1 MSHLTLETLAR
12 LIDDAPDPTE
22 TGHLDICEAC
32 RTELEALRS
41 DAAALRALPDPEPPI
56 AAWLALDQRLKR
68 EGLMRPRAWAGSLIR
83 MAAVL
88 AIFVV
93 GSLVGALLMTTTRP
107 DVRYAATSPGKGT
120 IPIQRVA
127 ASPPAFDT
135 ESVKVAPLPSAV
147 MTNPAPARPRTDVRP
162 AATPEEAMSRL
173 RDAELAYLSALGR
186 YADLSGRTAAPDPLA
201 RLAALESIVATTRAA
216 LGQAPADP
224 VLNGYHLTAVAQRDA
239 MLRQLDAS
247 ADTWY

>member
-22 TGHLDICEAC
+22 TGHLDICEQC
-32 RTELEALRS
+32 RTELEALRA

-68 EGLMRPRAWAGSLIR
+68 EGLVRPRTWPTSLLR

-88 AIFVV
+88 AVFLVGSVV
-93 GSLVGALLMTTTRP
+93 GAWLMTRQN
-107 DVRYAATSPGKGT
+107 VRYAATTAPGAVAL
-120 IPIQRVA
+120 PSQRVA
-127 ASPPAFDT
+127 DNPAAFDT
-135 ESVKVAPLPSAV
+135 ESVTVAPLPSAV
-147 MTNPAPARPRTDVRP
+147 MTTAPAVAARTNVRP
-162 AATPEEAMSRL
+162 AVTPEEAVARL
-173 RDAELAYLSALGR
+173 RDAERAYLAALGR
-186 YADLSGRTAAPDPLA
+186 YADMSGRSAASDPLA

-239 MLRQLDAS
+239 MLRQLAAS
-247 ADTWY
+247 TDTWY

>member
-1 MSHLTLETLAR
+1 MSHLNLETLAR

-22 TGHLDICEAC
+22 AGHLDICEQC
-32 RTELEALRS
+32 RTELEALRA
-41 DAAALRALPDPEPPI
+41 DAAALLALPDPDPPI
-56 AAWLALDQRLKR
+56 AAWLALEQRLRR
-68 EGLMRPRAWAGSLIR
+68 EGLMRRRTPSTALLR

-88 AIFVV
+88 AIFLT
-93 GSLVGALLMTTTRP
+93 GSVVGALLMTRQS
-107 DVRYAATSPGKGT
+107 VRYAATSPREVAA
-120 IPIQRVA
+120 PIQRVA
-127 ASPPAFDT
+127 DNPPVFDT
-135 ESVKVAPLPSAV
+135 ESAAVAPLPSAV
-147 MTNPAPARPRTDVRP
+147 MTTTPATPPRTNVRP
-162 AATPEEAMSRL
+162 AATPEEAVARL
-173 RDAELAYLSALGR
+173 RDAERTYLSALSR

-239 MLRQLDAS
+239 MLRQLAAS